1 MPVYNKSYSDYL
13 GAKKCCC
20 KGVKGAN
27 GPPGP
32 PGPSGSNGSEYWNIV
47 SDSINL
53 TLSGT
58 NNAEYNGSGYTG
70 IGYTGDVI
78 INGNLLVKGGTGNI
92 NLNTQGNLILTAN
105 QNVIIAPINGDII
118 FPENLVTTISGPP
131 SINFLKI
138 MVNGVAYK
146 IQLNEDTY

>member
-32 PGPSGSNGSEYWNIV
+32 PGPAGSNASGYWNAV
-47 SDSINL
+47 SDSIDI

-58 NNAEYNGSGYTG
+58 NNLVYNGSGYTG

-78 INGNLLVKGGTGNI
+78 IDRNLLVKGRTNNI
-92 NLNTQGNLILTAN
+92 NLNTQRN
-105 QNVIIAPINGDII
+105 INRCS
-118 FPENLVTTISGPP
+118 V
-131 SINFLKI
+131 K
-138 MVNGVAYK
+138 
-146 IQLNEDTY
+146 Q